1 MNLRA
6 LVVLTAFASACT
18 GSKSD
23 ATLAGYPDAPLK
35 DMIDAKQWSQISA
48 PNAYVLGLVPT
59 LLVGVGSLDGG
70 TSDCPVQMKTD
81 TTLHV
86 SGGCTDAMGRQWL
99 GTMDEQQDTPDGG
112 TGHISYAGFGYSE
125 MNACGGAM
133 LETKVVYD
141 GTVTVT
147 GAQGNQQFT
156 VDVTST
162 SSGPDPSCAM
172 KSGST
177 ATSYQGTIGTNST
190 WNGSG
195 STGNSVD
202 GKVHGV
208 TKDEVV
214 DGPCSSEAQSGTT
227 TVTSGSDTV
236 VITYDGATKCD
247 ASSTVKWSL
256 NGADM
261 GELTGVRCSASV
273 GLLTAAAALC
283 LLRRRRRGAMVRAH
297 DPAPRARSRR
307 AAQRRR
313 R

>member
-1 MNLRA
+1 MNLRP

-35 DMIDAKQWSQISA
+35 DMVDAKKWSQISA
-48 PNAYVLGLVPT
+48 PNAYAIGLVPT
-59 LLVGVGSLDGG
+59 LIIGASSLDGG
-70 TSDCPVQMKTD
+70 TPDCPVQMKTD

-86 SGGCTDAMGRQWL
+86 SGGCTDAMGRQWF
-99 GTMDEQQDTPDGG
+99 GTMDQQQDTPDGG
-112 TGHISYAGFGYSE
+112 TGQISYSGFGYSG
-125 MNACGGAM
+125 MTACSGQM
-133 LETKVVYD
+133 LETKVTYD

-147 GAQGNQQFT
+147 GSQDNQQFT

-162 SSGPDPSCAM
+162 ASGPDTSCAM
-172 KSGST
+172 KNGSQ
-177 ATSYQGTIGTNST
+177 ATSYQGTITANST

-208 TKDEVV
+208 TKDEVLN
-214 DGPCSSEAQSGTT
+214 GPCNSEAQSGTT
-227 TVTSGSDTV
+227 TITAGSDTV

-247 ASSTVKWSL
+247 PSSTVQWSL
-256 NGADM
+256 NGAAM

-273 GLLTAAAALC
+273 GLLTAAAALS
-283 LLRRRRRGAMVRAH
+283 LLRRRRRA
-297 DPAPRARSRR
+297 S
-307 AAQRRR
+307 
-313 R
+313 